1 MTTLARGV
9 WMLAWFRMMRDQL
22 TAMSGRSG
30 NVSRSMAR
38 ALALA
43 AAVAG
48 PLTAVST
55 NLQAAID
62 TEQGLPLTQVFSP
75 AAFDSPATPVG
86 AQAFDIDRAVDGALL
101 VSNNEGLLRLDGT
114 GWRTWNPIRGTI
126 LATATR
132 GDGRVF
138 IGGVD
143 NLGYFDRFGSNF
155 VSLQDWSKKI
165 GISLGEFWT
174 VLATDE
180 LTWFVDRENAFRWD
194 GTQLELVYHASGETR
209 QGVLLGGDAVVL
221 DSAAGLMRLT
231 AAAGHL
237 IEGSEILIDSDG
249 CVLGATDSEIA
260 VLCRDGV
267 LRLWSA
273 DEVMREIRL
282 NTDLISDLENARP
295 SALTGL
301 TSGGFAVATRQRG
314 LYLLDEQGELQGHL
328 SQANGLGDARTFRA
342 LSNGDDGLWLARDY
356 GLAMIEW
363 PGQVSRFDIDSGLPR
378 TPQGVG
384 RLDGRMYVATSV
396 GVFRLEPGSSGF
408 LHAEPFALVGSNLF
422 EMAQAKDTLFV
433 TSTEGLFAL
442 DGQGTRLLDPRLSYV
457 TCVIEGSPTRLIVGG
472 DRGAWVMERVGNGW
486 RVAGDIPG
494 IGSEVR
500 RIVADGDSAVWLS
513 SRSSRQ
519 LFRVSWT
526 LEPGAAWTPDAVR
539 VEDFSNAADISP
551 GPVRPLRLPDG
562 LRFASA
568 SGLFRFDADQRRFI
582 ADAALN
588 TILPRANGDIR
599 AALAL
604 DARRV
609 VMVQHDRYRMLQRDA
624 QGGWTEQTSALARIP
639 RGAWP
644 RALYQDANG
653 TLWITT
659 SEAVYRHRP
668 ELQSRLPGLPPPRV
682 ELEHASGLSVPIS
695 TGEALQLGT
704 GPQPLKFS
712 LASSVYVGAE
722 QLRFRSR
729 LLPLENEWSI
739 WSTRSLRELGF
750 VPGGDFVFE
759 VQARDIFDRTS
770 AVSRVEFHLDKP
782 WHQRGWAYLLYALLL
797 AAMVWVIVRLRDRQ
811 LRVRAQALET
821 QVRERTRALEQASVT
836 DQLTG
841 LRNRRYFDIA
851 TREVFA
857 RHSRTLVAL
866 IDLDHFKQINDSHGH
881 FVGDQVLVA
890 VASRLTDAA
899 PGSGTL
905 FRWGGEEFLLLA
917 PLSDD
922 LASAATCVHHILH
935 QVGDSPMQF
944 EGSAPLT
951 VTCSIG
957 WDLAEAGDAESI
969 HESLRRADSNL
980 YAAKHGGR
988 DRALGPQQV
997 MHARAAAS

>member
-1 MTTLARGV
+1 
-9 WMLAWFRMMRDQL
+9 MLAWFRMMRDQP
-22 TAMSGRSG
+22 TAVGGRAGRASLPAF
-30 NVSRSMAR
+30 RDMAWIA
-38 ALALA
+38 ALA
-43 AAVAG
+43 G
-48 PLTAVST
+48 TLTVVSM
-55 NLQAAID
+55 NVQAAID

-75 AAFDSPATPVG
+75 AAFDSAATPVG

-114 GWRTWNPIRGTI
+114 GWRTWNPIRGTV
-126 LATATR
+126 LSSATR
-132 GDGRVF
+132 SDGRVF
-138 IGGVD
+138 VGGVD
-143 NLGYFDRFGSNF
+143 NLGYFDHFGKDF
-155 VSLQDWSKKI
+155 VSLQDWSKKM
-165 GISLGEFWT
+165 GLPFGEFWT
-174 VLATDE
+174 VLATDK
-180 LTWFVDRENAFRWD
+180 LTWFVDRANAFRWD
-194 GTQLELVYHASGETR
+194 GLQLELVYHARSETR
-209 QGVLLGGDAVVL
+209 QGVLLGEDAVVL
-221 DSAAGLMRLT
+221 DSGAGLMRLT
-231 AAAGHL
+231 AAAGHF
-237 IEGSEILIDSDG
+237 IKGSEILIDNVS
-249 CVLGATDSEIA
+249 CVLGATESEIA
-260 VLCRDGV
+260 VLCLDGV
-267 LRLWSA
+267 LRLWSE
-273 DEVMREIRL
+273 DEVMREISL
-282 NTDLISDLENARP
+282 NKSLASELENARP

-301 TSGGFAVATRQRG
+301 SSGGFAVATRQRG
-314 LYLLDEQGELQGHL
+314 LYLLDEHGELQGHL

-378 TPQGVG
+378 TPLGVG

-396 GVFRLEPGSSGF
+396 GVFRLAQGGSGF

-422 EMAQAKDTLFV
+422 EMAQSKDALLV

-442 DGQGTRLLDPRLSYV
+442 DGDGTKLLDPRLSYV
-457 TCVIEGSPTRLIVGG
+457 TCVIEGNPTRLIVSGE
-472 DRGAWVMERVGNGW
+472 RGAWVMERVDQGW
-486 RVAGDIPG
+486 RIAGDIPG
-494 IGSEVR
+494 IGSEIR
-500 RIVADGDSAVWLS
+500 RIVADGDSAAWLS

-519 LFRVSWT
+519 LFRVSWK

-539 VEDFSNAADISP
+539 VEDFSNAPAISP
-551 GPVRPLRLPDG
+551 GPVRPLAMPDG
-562 LRFASA
+562 LLFASA
-568 SGLFRFDADQRRFI
+568 SGLFRFDAGQRRFI
-582 ADAALN
+582 ADAELN

-599 AALAL
+599 ASLPL

-609 VMVQHDRYRMLQRDA
+609 IIVQHDRYRMLQREG
-624 QGGWTEQTSALARIP
+624 QGWTEQTSALARIP

-644 RALYQDANG
+644 RALYRDADG

-682 ELEHASGLSVPIS
+682 ELEHASGLAVPIS
-695 TGEALQLGT
+695 AGETLQLGT
-704 GPQPLKFS
+704 GPQPLKFR

-729 LLPLENEWSI
+729 LLPLEKEWSI

-750 VPGGDFVFE
+750 VPGGDFVLE

-770 AVSRVEFHLDKP
+770 AISRVEFHLSKP
-782 WHQRGWAYLLYALLL
+782 WHQRGWAYVLYALLL

-811 LRVRAQALET
+811 LRARARALET
-821 QVRERTRALEQASVT
+821 LVRERTKALEQASVT

-881 FVGDQVLVA
+881 FVGDHVLVA
-890 VASRLTDAA
+890 VASRLTEAA
-899 PGSGTL
+899 LGSGTL

-917 PLSDD
+917 PLTEDFVHAV
-922 LASAATCVHHILH
+922 ASVHRILH
-935 QVGDSPMQF
+935 QVGDAPMQL

-957 WDLAEAGDAESI
+957 WDLAETGDAESI

-988 DRALGPQQV
+988 DRAHGPRQAIHV
-997 MHARAAAS
+997 RAAAT